1 MQTDRAVISM
11 CDAQRDAAS
20 CCGSKVSRQ
29 GFNWTPGN
37 SSGDLHVRCAKG
49 RSFLLRI
56 EGEQARVQL
65 DTRQLT
71 LFSRRS
77 SLGRQFQS
85 PLATLIIDEDFVA
98 FVPQDDTGWRDCRI
112 EGEGS
117 KP

>member
-1 MQTDRAVISM
+1 MRRTSWAGLTMILIVVASHLAPVRANADR
-11 CDAQRDAAS
+11 
-20 CCGSKVSRQ
+20 
-29 GFNWTPGN
+29 